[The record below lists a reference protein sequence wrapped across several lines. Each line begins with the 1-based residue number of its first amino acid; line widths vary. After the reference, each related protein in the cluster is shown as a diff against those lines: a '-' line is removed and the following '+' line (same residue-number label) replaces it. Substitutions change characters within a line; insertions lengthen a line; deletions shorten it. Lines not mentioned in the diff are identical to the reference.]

1 MRLRLGTRGSRLA
14 WRQAEWVHARLE
26 QAGLAVELVEITTTG
41 DELADIPLRAL
52 DTADVFTRQ
61 IDQAL
66 LAGEIDLAVHSL
78 KDLPVILPDGV
89 TLAAVSIREDPR
101 DAIIGRGPVSL
112 SELPP
117 GAVVATCS
125 LRRRAQL
132 LHARPD
138 LTLADLRGNID
149 TRIAKLDA
157 NGGWSGIILAV
168 AGLNRLGLA
177 GRIGEYLE
185 PGVMLPAPGQ
195 GALAVTTRVD
205 PGFDDAIR
213 GGLHHEATALCCA
226 AERAVLQFLACG
238 CHAPVAALARLDET
252 GSMTLDAR
260 VLSIDGTQQVEVSL
274 TLPVSSGPE
283 AVELGNSAAGQLL
296 QRGADSLLVTGART

>member
-14 WRQAEWVHARLE
+14 LRQAEWVRARLE
-26 QAGLAVELVEITTTG
+26 QAGLAVELVEIRTTG
-41 DELADIPLRAL
+41 DELAEVPLPAL
-52 DTADVFTRQ
+52 DTGDVFTRQ

-78 KDLPVILPDGV
+78 KDLPVMLPDGIA
-89 TLAAVSIREDPR
+89 LAAVPVREDPR

-112 SELPP
+112 RQLPP

-138 LTLADLRGNID
+138 LALGDLRGNID

-157 NGGWSGIILAV
+157 NSEWSAIILAV

-177 GRIGEYLE
+177 SRISECLD

-195 GALAVTTRVD
+195 GALAVTTRVA
-205 PGFDDAIR
+205 PGFEAAIR

-252 GSMTLDAR
+252 GSMTLAAR
-260 VLSIDGTQQVEVSL
+260 VLSLDGTEQVEGSL
-274 TLPVSSGPE
+274 TLPVSSEPE
-283 AVELGNSAAGQLL
+283 AVELGNAVAGLLL
-296 QRGADSLLVTGART
+296 QRGADSLLVSGART

>member
-14 WRQAEWVHARLE
+14 LRQAEWFRARLE
-26 QAGLAVELVEITTTG
+26 QTGLVVELVEIRTTG
-41 DELADIPLRAL
+41 DELAEVPLPAL
-52 DTADVFTRQ
+52 DTGDVFTRQ

-78 KDLPVILPDGV
+78 KDLPVILPDGI
-89 TLAAVSIREDPR
+89 TLAAVPVREDPR
-101 DAIIGRGPVSL
+101 DALIGRGPVSL
-112 SELPP
+112 RELPP

-132 LHARPD
+132 LHTRPD
-138 LTLADLRGNID
+138 LALADLRGNVD
-149 TRIAKLDA
+149 TRIARLDA
-157 NGGWSGIILAV
+157 NGDWSGIILAV

-195 GALAVTTRVD
+195 GALALTTRVA
-205 PGFDDAIR
+205 PGFAIR
-213 GGLHHEATALCCA
+213 EGLHHQATALCCA

-238 CHAPVAALARLDET
+238 CHAPVAALARLDEA

-260 VLSIDGTQQVEVSL
+260 VLSLDGTEQVEVSL
-274 TLPVSSGPE
+274 TLLVSSEPE
-283 AVELGNSAAGQLL
+283 AVELGNAVAGLLL
-296 QRGADSLLVTGART
+296 QRGADSLLVSGART

>member
-14 WRQAEWVHARLE
+14 LRQAEWVRGRLE
-26 QAGLAVELVEITTTG
+26 QAGLAVELVVISTTG
-41 DELADIPLRAL
+41 DELAEVPLPAL
-52 DTADVFTRQ
+52 DTGDVFTRQ

-78 KDLPVILPDGV
+78 KDLPVILPDGIA
-89 TLAAVSIREDPR
+89 LAAVPVREDPR
-101 DAIIGRGPVSL
+101 DALIGRGRVSL
-112 SELPP
+112 RELAP

-132 LHARPD
+132 LHTRPD
-138 LTLADLRGNID
+138 LALADLRGNVD
-149 TRIAKLDA
+149 TRIARLDE

-195 GALAVTTRVD
+195 GALAVTTRVA
-205 PGFDDAIR
+205 PGFEDAIR
-213 GGLHHEATALCCA
+213 EGLHHEATALCCA

-260 VLSIDGTQQVEVSL
+260 VLSIDGTHQVEVSL
-274 TLPVSSGPE
+274 TLPVRSGPE
-283 AVELGNSAAGQLL
+283 AVELGNAAAGQLL
-296 QRGADSLLVTGART
+296 HRGAEPLLVSGART

>member
-14 WRQAEWVHARLE
+14 LRQAEWVRARLE
-26 QAGLAVELVEITTTG
+26 QAGLAVELIEIRTTG
-41 DELADIPLRAL
+41 DELSEVPLPAL
-52 DTADVFTRQ
+52 DTGDVFTRQ

-66 LAGEIDLAVHSL
+66 LAGEVDLAVHSL
-78 KDLPVILPDGV
+78 KDLPVRLPDGIS
-89 TLAAVSIREDPR
+89 LAAVPIREDPR

-112 SELPP
+112 RELPS

-132 LHARPD
+132 LHTRPD
-138 LTLADLRGNID
+138 LALADLRGNVD
-149 TRIAKLDA
+149 TRIARLDE

-195 GALAVTTRVD
+195 GALAVTTRVA
-205 PGFDDAIR
+205 PGFEDAIR
-213 GGLHHEATALCCA
+213 EGLHHEATALCCA

-238 CHAPVAALARLDET
+238 CHAPVAALARLDEA

-260 VLSIDGTQQVEVSL
+260 VLSLDGTEQVEVSL
-274 TLPVSSGPE
+274 TLPVRSGPE
-283 AVELGNSAAGQLL
+283 AVELGNMAAGQLL
-296 QRGADSLLVTGART
+296 QRGAEPLLVSGAST

>member
-14 WRQAEWVHARLE
+14 LRQAEWVRARLE
-26 QAGLAVELVEITTTG
+26 QAGLAVELVEIRTTG
-41 DELADIPLRAL
+41 DELAEVPLPAL
-52 DTADVFTRQ
+52 DTGDVFTRQ

-78 KDLPVILPDGV
+78 KDLPVRLPDGIA
-89 TLAAVSIREDPR
+89 LAAVPVREDPH

-112 SELPP
+112 RELPP

-138 LTLADLRGNID
+138 LVLGDLRGNID

-157 NGGWSGIILAV
+157 NSEWSAIILAV

-177 GRIGEYLE
+177 SRISECLD
-185 PGVMLPAPGQ
+185 PGVMLPAP
-195 GALAVTTRVD
+195 
-205 PGFDDAIR
+205 
-213 GGLHHEATALCCA
+213 
-226 AERAVLQFLACG
+226 AEPRK
-238 CHAPVAALARLDET
+238 
-252 GSMTLDAR
+252 
-260 VLSIDGTQQVEVSL
+260 
-274 TLPVSSGPE
+274 
-283 AVELGNSAAGQLL
+283 AG
-296 QRGADSLLVTGART
+296 